1 MLITR
6 EVLTRMGATA
16 ANADH
21 YIETLNAAMA
31 LHGIDTTQR
40 IAHFLAQLMHESGC
54 LRLNVENLNYSVDG
68 LLKVFPRYFRS
79 RAEAEACARKPE
91 RIGNRVYGARMGN
104 GPEAS
109 GDGYRYR
116 GRGLIQLT
124 GKDNYRAFAQWC
136 GEDVVADP
144 DRVATDLAVHSAVFF
159 WERNNL
165 NALADIDDLSAITRR
180 INGGLNGFADRREL
194 LEKARHAMRVL
205 GLAGTFAPLAVAFV
219 PTHTV
224 LPLQLNLR
232 SAPRVASST
241 LLAALMQGSA
251 VEVQGPAAVAGWL
264 RVRVLL
270 NGVLREG
277 VVAEQYLAPL
287 APRPRTRA
295 RAAPRALAGGETP
308 LPALPEAHLQGER
321 ADVTRARDGG
331 RAYPLGEADRP
342 TRTARDAPG
351 RAAALG
357 KIVDYLGVAHPAHLR
372 YQARAGMTFCNIYA
386 TDYAFLA
393 SAYLPRVWWTDTA
406 LRRLTLGETLEAVY
420 GQTVR
425 ELNANALHDWLD
437 EHGVAFGW
445 VRELDLSLLQTAANG
460 GEVCLIIA
468 QRRDLNRSGH
478 ISVVVPEQGAH
489 QARRSAEGEV
499 LRPLE
504 SQAGTRNFAREV
516 SASAWWA
523 SERFQSFA
531 FWRHP

>member
-1 MLITR
+1 M
-6 EVLTRMGATA
+6 
-16 ANADH
+16 
-21 YIETLNAAMA
+21 
-31 LHGIDTTQR
+31 
-40 IAHFLAQLMHESGC
+40 
-54 LRLNVENLNYSVDG
+54 
-68 LLKVFPRYFRS
+68 
-79 RAEAEACARKPE
+79 
-91 RIGNRVYGARMGN
+91 
-104 GPEAS
+104 
-109 GDGYRYR
+109 
-116 GRGLIQLT
+116 
-124 GKDNYRAFAQWC
+124 
-136 GEDVVADP
+136 
-144 DRVATDLAVHSAVFF
+144 
-159 WERNNL
+159 
-165 NALADIDDLSAITRR
+165 
-180 INGGLNGFADRREL
+180 
-194 LEKARHAMRVL
+194 
-205 GLAGTFAPLAVAFV
+205 
-219 PTHTV
+219 
-224 LPLQLNLR
+224 
-232 SAPRVASST
+232 
-241 LLAALMQGSA
+241 
-251 VEVQGPAAVAGWL
+251 
-264 RVRVLL
+264 
-270 NGVLREG
+270 
-277 VVAEQYLAPL
+277 
-287 APRPRTRA
+287 
-295 RAAPRALAGGETP
+295 
-308 LPALPEAHLQGER
+308 PEAHLQGER

-331 RAYPLGEADRP
+331 RAYPLGETDRP
-342 TRTARDAPG
+342 ARTARDAPG

-445 VRELDLSLLQTAANG
+445 VRELDLSLLQTAANA